1 MPTNVAA
8 ATFVGTILCYLPGLV
23 VGFFTSYSLYFVM
36 DKGLAPIEAIK
47 ASVNLVKD
55 NLGTTI
61 VWYIVGGLVAGAG
74 AIACGVGLLVTIP
87 IFLLGTAYT
96 YKHLTGQPVAP

>member
-1 MPTNVAA
+1 VVLVGALTAALSLIVAA

-23 VGFFTSYSLYFVM
+23 VGLFTGYSLCVVM
-36 DKGLAPIEAIK
+36 DKGPALVEAIK

-55 NLGTTI
+55 NLGTTH
-61 VWYIVGGLVAGAG
+61 
-74 AIACGVGLLVTIP
+74 
-87 IFLLGTAYT
+87 T